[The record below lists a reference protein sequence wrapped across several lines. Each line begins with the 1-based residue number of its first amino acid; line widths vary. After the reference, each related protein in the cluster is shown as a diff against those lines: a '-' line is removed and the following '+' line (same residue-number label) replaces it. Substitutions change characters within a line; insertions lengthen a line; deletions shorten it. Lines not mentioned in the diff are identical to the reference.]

1 MSGTSKLEF
10 STFIDD
16 RTKDFTGREWVFRVV
31 ETWLA
36 SPDGPL
42 LFSAYWRAG
51 QRQNGGG
58 RAAGADEPGAGRRD
72 AVCAPGHQT
81 ARVWRMADGRP

>member
-36 SPDGPL
+36 SPDGPRRFL
-42 LFSAYWRAG
+42 LTGGPGSGKTAVAARLAQMSLG
-51 QRQNGGG
+51 QVDATPYAHLGIKPPGY
-58 RAAGADEPGAGRRD
+58 GAW
-72 AVCAPGHQT
+72 QT
-81 ARVWRMADGRP
+81 AGL